1 MVGGDAMDAVLH
13 WLGENWLQ
21 ALSAVGMALEIIPGK
36 FHPVSA
42 VLKWIGNRLLGELN
56 GKLDHL
62 QAEMDANEKDRIRHE
77 VLSFA
82 SACRHGTRH
91 TEDEFR
97 HIIDLHT
104 KYEKLLRRTGDA
116 NGVFALE
123 YQYIEELYHH
133 CQVENDFD

>member
-1 MVGGDAMDAVLH
+1 MDAVLH

-21 ALSAVGMALEIIPGK
+21 ALSAVGMALEIIPGR
-36 FHPVSA
+36 FHPVSTM
-42 VLKWIGNRLLGELN
+42 LRWIGKRLLGEMN
-56 GKLDHL
+56 IKLDKL

-82 SACRHGTRH
+82 SSCRHGIRH

-123 YQYIEELYHH
+123 YRYIEELYHH